1 MSDDIE
7 YLDEEIAALGGPK
20 ESLRCDECGLYFEV
34 SPDIAESMRAWEE
47 EAGDPICC
55 SDCSGEAEVW

>member
-20 ESLRCDECGLYFEV
+20 EVLRCAECGLSFEV
-34 SPDIAESMRAWEE
+34 QPFIAEAMRAWSA
-47 EAGDPICC
+47 EADDPIVCA
-55 SDCSGEAEVW
+55 DCTGEVEIF